1 MFNAVIFDLDGT
13 ILDSRYDWKKI
24 RKKLNLEQYSILD
37 QLYSLPLG
45 ERKKRESLLKRYERH
60 ATANASLFPDV
71 KKVLDILR
79 KMGIKTGLSTNNS
92 LENTRFI
99 IEKHNLV
106 FDCIV
111 TRDDGIWKPN
121 KEPILMLIQRLGS
134 KPDTTLIVGD
144 SDYDILSAR
153 DADASCAIL
162 WRERSLKYKP
172 DFIIYRIRDTLDL
185 LGIK

>member
-1 MFNAVIFDLDGT
+1 MFKAVIFDLDGT
-13 ILDSRYDWKKI
+13 ILDSRYNWKKI
-24 RKKLNLEQYSILD
+24 RGNLNLNQYSILD
-37 QLYSLPLG
+37 QLYSLPAG

-71 KKVLDILR
+71 KEVLHTLK

-99 IEKHNLV
+99 IEKHNLI

-121 KEPILMLIQRLGS
+121 KEPILMLMHRLGS
-134 KPDTTLIVGD
+134 KPDTTVIIGD

-153 DADASCAIL
+153 DAGASCAIF
-162 WRERSLKYKP
+162 WRGRSLKYKP
-172 DFIIYRIRDTLDL
+172 DFIIYSIGDVLDL
-185 LGIK
+185 L

>member
-13 ILDSRYDWKKI
+13 ILDSSYNWKKI
-24 RKKLNLEQYSILD
+24 RENLNLEQNSILD
-37 QLYSLPLG
+37 QLYSLPTG
-45 ERKKRESLLKRYERH
+45 ERGKKESLLKRYERD
-60 ATANASLFPDV
+60 ATASASLFPGV
-71 KKVLDILR
+71 KEVLHTLR

-92 LENTRFI
+92 LKNTRFI

-106 FDCIV
+106 FDSII

-121 KEPILMLIQRLGS
+121 KEPILMLIQKLDS
-134 KPDTTLIVGD
+134 KPDTTLVVGD

-153 DADASCAIL
+153 DAGASCAIL

-172 DFIIYRIRDTLDL
+172 DFIIYRIRDILDL
-185 LGIK
+185 LK

>member
-24 RKKLNLEQYSILD
+24 RKNLNLEQYSILD
-37 QLYSLPLG
+37 QLYSLPME
-45 ERKKRESLLKRYERH
+45 ERKKKDSLLKRYERN
-60 ATANASLFPDV
+60 ATASASLFPDV
-71 KKVLDILR
+71 KEVLDILE
-79 KMGIKTGLSTNNS
+79 KMGIKRGLSTNNS

-99 IEKHNLV
+99 IEKHGLV
-106 FDCIV
+106 FDSIV

-121 KEPILMLIQRLGS
+121 KEPILMLMQTLGS
-134 KPDTTLIVGD
+134 KPDTTLVVGD

-153 DADASCAIL
+153 DAGVSCAIL
-162 WRERSLKYKP
+162 WRERSLKHKP
-172 DFIIYRIRDTLDL
+172 NFIIYRIRDILDL